1 MKKFLIIFSSLIFL
15 ICIPIYSRYIEPKLL
30 QTTYLR
36 VGNGNPQLKVIQISD
51 IHLSQHYTEDDLKR
65 VIDKINQQKPDV
77 VVFTGDLFDNYAQYT
92 GDVDKII
99 DMLSDIDGN
108 IGKYAVWGNH
118 DYGGGA
124 ARIYRTVME
133 GSGFQ
138 ILKNNG
144 TTISLTSHKKIFI
157 GGIDDGL
164 LGNPSIKDMLNYRD
178 KVDYSLVLV
187 HEPDLADELVDTGTQ
202 LVLSGHSHGKQVRL
216 PINLINHNLST
227 KYTRGLYDLD
237 DRTKLYVN
245 RGLGTTNLPLRLGA
259 VPEVSVFEL
268 YF

>member
-1 MKKFLIIFSSLIFL
+1 MLV
-15 ICIPIYSRYIEPKLL
+15 PIYSRYIEPKLL

-36 VGNGNPQLKVIQISD
+36 LGNGNPQLKFVQISD

-65 VIDKINQQKPDV
+65 VIDKIINIFSGLNV
-77 VVFTGDLFDNYAQYT
+77 
-92 GDVDKII
+92 
-99 DMLSDIDGN
+99 N

-133 GSGFQ
+133 SSGFQ

-144 TTISLTSHKKIFI
+144 TTIPLTSNKKIFI

-164 LGNPSIKDMLNYRD
+164 LGTPSIKDMLDFRDEANY
-178 KVDYSLVLV
+178 SIVLA
-187 HEPDLADELVDTGTQ
+187 HEPELAEELIGTGTQ
-202 LVLSGHSHGKQVRL
+202 LVLSGHSHGNQVNL
-216 PINLINHNLST
+216 PINLFHHSLSK
-227 KYTRGLYDLD
+227 KYTRGFYDFD
-237 DRTKLYVN
+237 GRTKLYVN
-245 RGLGTTNLPLRLGA
+245 KGLGTTHLPLRFGSI
-259 VPEVSVFEL
+259 PEISVFEL

>member
-1 MKKFLIIFSSLIFL
+1 MKYPMKKFLIIFSSLIL
-15 ICIPIYSRYIEPKLL
+15 LMLVPIYSRYIEPKLL

-36 VGNGNPQLKVIQISD
+36 LGNGNPQLKFVQISD

-65 VIDKINQQKPDV
+65 VIDKIINIFSGLNV
-77 VVFTGDLFDNYAQYT
+77 
-92 GDVDKII
+92 
-99 DMLSDIDGN
+99 N

-133 GSGFQ
+133 SSGFQ

-144 TTISLTSHKKIFI
+144 TTIPLTSNKKIFI

-164 LGNPSIKDMLNYRD
+164 LGTPSIKDMLDFRDEANY
-178 KVDYSLVLV
+178 SIVLA
-187 HEPDLADELVDTGTQ
+187 HEPELAEELIGTGTQ
-202 LVLSGHSHGKQVRL
+202 LVLSGHSHGNQVNL
-216 PINLINHNLST
+216 PINLFHHSLSK
-227 KYTRGLYDLD
+227 KYTRGFYDFD
-237 DRTKLYVN
+237 GRTKLYVN
-245 RGLGTTNLPLRLGA
+245 KGLGTTHLPLRFGSI
-259 VPEVSVFEL
+259 PEISVFEL

>member
-1 MKKFLIIFSSLIFL
+1 MLL
-15 ICIPIYSRYIEPKLL
+15 PIYSRYIETKLL

-36 VGNGNPQLKVIQISD
+36 IGNGNPQLKVVQISD
-51 IHLSQHYTEDDLKR
+51 VHLSQYYTEDDLKR
-65 VIDKINQQKPDV
+65 VIDKINLQHPDV

-99 DMLSDIDGN
+99 DLLSDINSN

-133 GSGFQ
+133 SSGFQ

-144 TTISLTSHKKIFI
+144 TTISLTSNKKIFI
-157 GGIDDGL
+157 GGIDDRL
-164 LGNPSIKDMLNYRD
+164 LGSPSIQDMISYRG
-178 KVDYSLVLV
+178 KVDYSLVLA
-187 HEPDLADELVDTGTQ
+187 HEPDLADDLSNTGIQ

-216 PINLINHNLST
+216 PIEFNHSHSS
-227 KYTRGLYDLD
+227 KYTRGLYDIDGKL
-237 DRTKLYVN
+237 KLYVN
-245 RGLGTTNLPLRLGA
+245 KGLGTTHLPLRFGS
-259 VPEVSVFEL
+259 VPEISVFEL